1 MTSTPA
7 PRLRVR
13 RTETP
18 SAQANDETGA
28 VAARPLTNGHAGL
41 TTSSQVQHLQSTAP
55 APVEID
61 SSVHFRLHVD
71 HVSAAS
77 LISGNRKLRRAGKRL
92 QEKMQR
98 NVRRF
103 GIVRPILVR
112 RRDGTVIAGHSIL
125 EAAIALGMTEIPV
138 VYIDH
143 LSDDEIRALRISLH
157 RIEELSSWDEDA
169 LKLELEY
176 LVEVDPDLL
185 VFTGFDTAEIDV
197 RLDDPKVKAD
207 AADDVPKIEGP
218 VVSRRGDIWLFKGGH
233 RLICGDA
240 MSVAVFVALMESEQ
254 ARLVISDTPF
264 NVRIAGHV
272 SGRKGARE
280 FAMASGEMTPAEFT
294 RFLKTAF
301 ENAARVSMDGS
312 LALYFI
318 DWRHIEEM
326 MAAGRDVYAGLKNVI
341 VWSKTNAGMGSLWR
355 SQHELIFAW
364 KLGSAPHIN
373 NVELGKHGRWR
384 SNVWNYAGANAFG
397 RTRDED
403 LDGHVTPKS
412 VAMLHDAILDVTNRA
427 DIVLDPFAG
436 AGSTLVAAHRAR
448 RVGYGIEI
456 DPIYVD
462 TAVRRLEKFTKAP
475 ARHAETGKTFD
486 EMMSERQA
494 APAPSA

>member
-1 MTSTPA
+1 MNSMPLPRVRTRRIPSSSPLVVDTA
-7 PRLRVR
+7 SVVNDRLRIVYRPPSELKPVR
-13 RTETP
+13 ALRKYDKKQRE
-18 SAQANDETGA
+18 
-28 VAARPLTNGHAGL
+28 
-41 TTSSQVQHLQSTAP
+41 HL
-55 APVEID
+55 E
-61 SSVHFRLHVD
+61 
-71 HVSAAS
+71 
-77 LISGNRKLRRAGKRL
+77 
-92 QEKMQR
+92 R
-98 NVRRF
+98 NLRRF
-103 GIVRPILVR
+103 GCVCPVLIEQ
-112 RRDGTVIAGHSIL
+112 DGTIVDGAAVVAAAKSI
-125 EAAIALGMTEIPV
+125 GMTEV
-138 VYIDH
+138 STVTLEG
-143 LSDDEIRALRISLH
+143 LSEAEIRVLRLSLNK
-157 RIEELSSWDEDA
+157 IQEMSSWDEDA
-169 LKLELEY
+169 LKVELKY
-176 LVEVDPDLL
+176 LVEFNPDLL

-207 AADDVPKIEGP
+207 AADDVPKVEGP
-218 VVSRRGDIWLFKGGH
+218 VVSRRGDVWLFKGGH
-233 RLICGDA
+233 RLICEDA
-240 MSVAVFVALMESEQ
+240 LKSDVFTALMETVK
-254 ARLVISDTPF
+254 ARLVISDVPF

-272 SGRKGARE
+272 SGRKGVRE

-301 ENAARVSMDGS
+301 ENAAQVSMDGS

-326 MAAGRDVYAGLKNVI
+326 MAAGRQVYAALKNVI
-341 VWSKTNAGMGSLWR
+341 VWSKSNAGMGSLWR

-384 SNVWNYAGANAFG
+384 SNVWSYAGANAFG

-412 VAMLHDAILDVTNRA
+412 VAMLHDAILDVTDRG

-486 EMMSERQA
+486 EMVDERHA
-494 APAPSA
+494 ALAVSA